1 VNLASA
7 LAAALAAGGGGAG
20 LVDRGRAHH
29 PQSRA
34 DGRGHRR
41 GAGLAFGFGPAL
53 WDQAVRAEVYAVEA
67 ALVCLALAWLL
78 ERRVLAAAFAV
89 GLALANHHFV
99 TLLFALPAVLYVLS
113 ARPRAVAVAR
123 ATALVFLGL
132 AAWLYLPLRARARRH
147 RLGRSRSLAAVSGG
161 PSRRRAFQKSLAEA
175 ARGHRRPRRR
185 PGDRDHRRPRHRR
198 RACSRSS
205 APMPWRARGRPG
217 ADLGLCAGV
226 AALGVTGRALLG
238 FEHDNPDAH
247 GYLLPALAAA
257 GVLAR
262 AAPPLVARAVPR
274 AAPLVAALAFVWPAS
289 LFVHSAAEVTQR
301 RAYAAEDHG
310 RLLLALPPRTLVVT
324 SYFETTF
331 QLLALQHVF
340 GERPDISV
348 IDRGLLTHPFAI
360 DAARRI
366 HPDLDW
372 LLATLAGGKLPAAS
386 DRPIAVELAPNL
398 RPDPRLV
405 PLGGLARLAAAPPA
419 PAQRALAEREDARR
433 AALED
438 ASAATTPAPRDQH
451 GAHRALAWQS
461 FLTARLY
468 CSLARR
474 DAAQRSLSRA
484 RKHVATRDEMV
495 EDLAAACGLPL

>member
-1 VNLASA
+1 
-7 LAAALAAGGGGAG
+7 
-20 LVDRGRAHH
+20 
-29 PQSRA
+29 
-34 DGRGHRR
+34 
-41 GAGLAFGFGPAL
+41 
-53 WDQAVRAEVYAVEA
+53 VRAEVYAVEA

-132 AAWLYLPLRARARRH
+132 AAWLYLPLRAARDVIGWGDPDRWH
-147 RLGRSRSLAAVSGG
+147 RFWWTISAQ
-161 PSRRRAFQKSLAEA
+161 AFQKSLAEPHA
-175 ARGHRRPRRR
+175 AIGVRA
-185 PGDRDHRRPRHRR
+185 GDLATAIIGDLGIAGALLAVLGAYALARS
-198 RACSRSS
+198 RAT
-205 APMPWRARGRPG
+205 WR
-217 ADLGLCAGV
+217 DLGLCAGV

-257 GVLAR
+257 GVLAAGG
-262 AAPPLVARAVPR
+262 AALVARAVPR

-340 GERPDISV
+340 GDRPDIAV

-398 RPDPRLV
+398 RADPRLI

-474 DAAQRSLSRA
+474 DAAQRSLTRA